1 MSDSSARIWPV
12 ASGVAWRVLHNYSR
26 NPALFLPTMLFPL
39 FFFLAFAGGLSQV
52 SHIPGFDY
60 PPGYTSFQFCFVLL
74 QSAAFGGVFT
84 GFGIARDFESGFA
97 KRLMLAAPRRI
108 GILFGYALA
117 ALGRWLAVVTVLLI
131 AAAIGGLRVEGG
143 PVDLV
148 GLFTL
153 ALLMNAVGVLWA
165 AGIAMRL
172 RTMQAGPL
180 MQLPVFLLLFFAP
193 VYVPLDLLSGWIH
206 GAAVANPVTYILEA
220 VRSLMAGR
228 PEGIGAAFLA
238 AVALAAVLAVWGVR
252 GLRSAERAG

>member
-1 MSDSSARIWPV
+1 
-12 ASGVAWRVLHNYSR
+12 
-26 NPALFLPTMLFPL
+26 
-39 FFFLAFAGGLSQV
+39 
-52 SHIPGFDY
+52 
-60 PPGYTSFQFCFVLL
+60 
-74 QSAAFGGVFT
+74 
-84 GFGIARDFESGFA
+84 
-97 KRLMLAAPRRI
+97 MLAAPRRI

-180 MQLPVFLLLFFAP
+180 M
-193 VYVPLDLLSGWIH
+193 
-206 GAAVANPVTYILEA
+206 
-220 VRSLMAGR
+220 
-228 PEGIGAAFLA
+228 
-238 AVALAAVLAVWGVR
+238 
-252 GLRSAERAG
+252 